1 MLLPYPALSALQELK
16 VELREMDGGE
26 QGTWPETTK
35 DFQDGA
41 EDGGPDLQSSPVLFD
56 EYMDGGVSD
65 SEATLADSDLA
76 ALLSEMAN
84 VPWRDGI

>member
-41 EDGGPDLQSSPVLFD
+41 EDGLTCKVPQSCLTSTWMVESVIPKP
-56 EYMDGGVSD
+56 
-65 SEATLADSDLA
+65 
-76 ALLSEMAN
+76 
-84 VPWRDGI
+84 PWLTRT